1 MVALPLTMESDVD
14 LPKSRVL
21 HLGGILDSTHLTQK
35 DQSCRSGQAQP
46 GSPTPTLVWTTL
58 LQALAGRPT
67 RRPAKRPACRRI
79 PSSFGCSPPLLPSFL
94 SSPLSSNPP
103 GPLTLLPD
111 NPPNLP
117 ARRATHVS
125 LTFRSSDSP
134 NLPTAISNRR
144 PQACVRRM
152 QRRRLHNRTS
162 SRVCKRSWAAEHG
175 LRFGRAPLLLATSNQ
190 PLTNH

>member
-1 MVALPLTMESDVD
+1 MCVVLPSSAFLSSPPSLPFPLPWNPTWIFQNHESSPMLRCLNGLDTPDTKEPTQPLRTGSAWVAHTYLWCGRPCCRPWQDAPLDVR
-14 LPKSRVL
+14 P
-21 HLGGILDSTHLTQK
+21 
-35 DQSCRSGQAQP
+35 SGQ
-46 GSPTPTLVWTTL
+46 
-58 LQALAGRPT
+58 
-67 RRPAKRPACRRI
+67 PAAAFHP
-79 PSSFGCSPPLLPSFL
+79 SFGCSPPLLPSFL

-134 NLPTAISNRR
+134 NLPTAISNCR

-162 SRVCKRSWAAEHG
+162 
-175 LRFGRAPLLLATSNQ
+175 
-190 PLTNH
+190 

>member
-1 MVALPLTMESDVD
+1 MCVVLRFQCFLRAVRLRCPF
-14 LPKSRVL
+14 SRHGIRRGPSKTWCPPSML
-21 HLGGILDSTHLTQK
+21 RCHILDTTHLTQK
-35 DQSCRSGQAQP
+35 TNAAAPDRLSLGRPHLPWCGRPCCRPWQDAPPDVRPSGQ
-46 GSPTPTLVWTTL
+46 
-58 LQALAGRPT
+58 
-67 RRPAKRPACRRI
+67 PAAAFHP
-79 PSSFGCSPPLLPSFL
+79 SFGCSPPLHPSFL

-134 NLPTAISNRR
+134 NLPTAVSNRR

-162 SRVCKRSWAAEHG
+162 
-175 LRFGRAPLLLATSNQ
+175 
-190 PLTNH
+190 

>member
-1 MVALPLTMESDVD
+1 MDT
-14 LPKSRVL
+14 
-21 HLGGILDSTHLTQK
+21 THLTQK
-35 DQSCRSGQAQP
+35 TNAAAPDRLSLGRPHLPWCGRPCCRPWQDAPPDVRPSGQ
-46 GSPTPTLVWTTL
+46 
-58 LQALAGRPT
+58 
-67 RRPAKRPACRRI
+67 PAAAFHP
-79 PSSFGCSPPLLPSFL
+79 SFGCSPPLLPSFL

-134 NLPTAISNRR
+134 NLPTANSNRR

-162 SRVCKRSWAAEHG
+162 SRVCKRSWAAERRTWSSVWAG
-175 LRFGRAPLLLATSNQ
+175 STAASNLQPTTNQ
-190 PLTNH
+190 PLTDLYHLAAH